1 MEIDFTRRET
11 GRHAARLPSQRVHS
25 RSMPIRVPPTP
36 PAEPVRKQPNKKPRR
51 WALIVV
57 PAIAVVVLGVGA
69 ASLFLLP
76 GSIGNADAGDCASF
90 DRSNPR
96 DPYSVVR
103 CGSAQA
109 SLTVLQVIEGE
120 GNCREVPGA
129 TRSTIDTEGNQ
140 HREICMG
147 PKDADPL
154 TSVNIA
160 QVGDCLTG
168 TTGQEMRVS
177 CTSPDAHLQILK
189 RVNNVS
195 TTQVS
200 TTCDG
205 VPNASSVYS
214 WTWDSDDGTGP
225 GIASYQTDAVFC
237 LGPISG

>member
-1 MEIDFTRRET
+1 
-11 GRHAARLPSQRVHS
+11 
-25 RSMPIRVPPTP
+25 MPLV
-36 PAEPVRKQPNKKPRR
+36 A
-51 WALIVV
+51 IVL
-57 PAIAVVVLGVGA
+57 LGIGA

-76 GSIGNADAGDCASF
+76 GAIGNADPGDCASF
-90 DRSNPR
+90 DRSNAS
-96 DPYSVVR
+96 DPYAVVR
-103 CGSAQA
+103 CGSPQA
-109 SLTVLQVIEGE
+109 SLTVLQVVEGE

-129 TRSTIDTEGNQ
+129 TRSTIETSNNQ
-140 HREICMG
+140 NREICMG
-147 PKDADPL
+147 PKGVDPQ

-160 QVGDCLTG
+160 QPGDCLTG
-168 TTGQEMRVS
+168 TSGEEKRVP
-177 CTSPDAHLQILK
+177 CTSPEAHLQILK

-214 WTWDSDDGTGP
+214 WTWDADDGTGP